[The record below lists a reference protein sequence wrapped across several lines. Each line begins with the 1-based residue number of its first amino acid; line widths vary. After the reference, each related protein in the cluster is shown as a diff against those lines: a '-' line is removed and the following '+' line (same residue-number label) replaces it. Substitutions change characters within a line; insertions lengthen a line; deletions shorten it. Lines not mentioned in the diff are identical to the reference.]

1 VSARLL
7 RNPLRNR
14 AVTATPAVSA
24 GTRPR
29 WQNERVPSS
38 LIGLWCVV
46 LAIAFAHQYGVP
58 SLLVGFGSVLL
69 AIALVFLLDGSGW
82 GIAIAWL
89 LGIWGATLVA
99 WGLIAGWTRSL
110 AACVVGSA
118 FALAA
123 ALVALLCVQRDA
135 WEIAITCAIAS
146 GLALCFGVY
155 QVRALLHERA
165 RDPHDP
171 AS

>member
-1 VSARLL
+1 M
-7 RNPLRNR
+7 
-14 AVTATPAVSA
+14 
-24 GTRPR
+24 
-29 WQNERVPSS
+29 
-38 LIGLWCVV
+38 V
-46 LAIAFAHQYGVP
+46 LAIAIAHRYGLP
-58 SLLVGFGSVLL
+58 SLVVGFGSVLL
-69 AIALVFLLDGSGW
+69 AIALALLLDGSEW
-82 GIAIAWL
+82 GIVIAWV

-135 WEIAITCAIAS
+135 WGIAIPCAIAC

-155 QVRALLHERA
+155 QVCALLQQRA
-165 RDPHDP
+165 QDPDDP
-171 AS
+171 GGV